1 MARRSDHGVLTFIAR
16 RLESTHILVVIALR
30 EGFDIPLLSAHLPE
44 IHVGPL
50 SEAASRELLDSV
62 ASDLDHQSRR
72 LILDESLGNPL
83 ALLEAPR
90 AVRRPGTDGRE
101 GPVGSLRLSERLER
115 TFSAQAA
122 GLPRRTQA
130 ALLFAALDQELS
142 ISDVRALHRT
152 DIDEEATTDV
162 LEPALGRP
170 GIDRWLHRS
179 VSPSSSARRWNSRR
193 PLHSAEGAPPLAEV
207 VADPDRRAWHRAK
220 SVLGADE
227 GAAKDLETVAARA
240 QDRGATP
247 TALNAL
253 ELAASLTPAESDRAR
268 RLLAAAELHFSW
280 ATGRLLAGSWAL
292 PPPCSSRP
300 TTLPG

>member
-1 MARRSDHGVLTFIAR
+1 VARRSDHGVLSFIAR

-30 EGFDIPLLSAHLPE
+30 EGFDIPLLSTHLPE

-62 ASDLDHQSRR
+62 ASDLDHQTRR

-83 ALLEAPR
+83 ALLELPQ
-90 AVRRPGTDGRE
+90 AVRRQGTDGRE

-142 ISDVRALHRT
+142 ISDVLGATRT

-162 LEPALGRP
+162 LEPALEAGLVSIAGSIVRFRHP
-170 GIDRWLHRS
+170 LIRS
-179 VSPSSSARRWNSRR
+179 
-193 PLHSAEGAPPLAEV
+193 
-207 VADPDRRAWHRAK
+207 
-220 SVLGADE
+220 
-227 GAAKDLETVAARA
+227 
-240 QDRGATP
+240 
-247 TALNAL
+247 AL
-253 ELAASLTPAESDRAR
+253 EQSATEHLGMLDNAEYHAGSEGQAGVVCQPRHPPRLDGGGGAGTLVWSSERHGAQGINCSLRRSGKPPCRR
-268 RLLAAAELHFSW
+268 RLAGPKLSHTAQAPS
-280 ATGRLLAGSWAL
+280 ATEARGVAR
-292 PPPCSSRP
+292 PC
-300 TTLPG
+300 